1 MIEQPHIASS
11 PQSDLVGLIQRLE
24 EIVLEAQRIPFGNRI
39 LLAESELLEIVDQM
53 RINVPEEIRDARRI
67 MREREAIP
75 RDAQREA
82 EQILQNAREQA
93 NRMISDEAIVRE
105 AEARSEQ
112 MIEDAQNAVAQA
124 RREMDAY
131 SMNMLRDVEHRLN
144 THLSSI
150 HRAINLLDE
159 SSQEPGLHRD

>member
-1 MIEQPHIASS
+1 MIEEPSTAYNH
-11 PQSDLVGLIQRLE
+11 QSDLVGLIQRLE
-24 EIVLEAQRIPFGNRI
+24 NVVLEAQRIPFGSRVMMV
-39 LLAESELLEIVDQM
+39 ESELLEIIDQM

-82 EQILQNAREQA
+82 EEILTRAREQA
-93 NRMISDEAIVRE
+93 NRMISDESIVRE
-105 AEARSEQ
+105 AEARAEQ
-112 MIEDAQNAVAQA
+112 MIQDAQNAVVQA
-124 RREMDAY
+124 RREMDTY

-159 SSQEPGLHRD
+159 SAQDSDPRRD

>member
-1 MIEQPHIASS
+1 MIDEANPVSG

-24 EIVLEAQRIPFGNRI
+24 ETVLDAQRIPFGNKI
-39 LLAESELLEIVDQM
+39 LMVESDLLEIIDQM
-53 RINVPEEIRDARRI
+53 RINIPEEIRDARRI

-82 EQILQNAREQA
+82 EQILTHAREQA

-159 SSQEPGLHRD
+159 SSQDPGLHRD

>member
-1 MIEQPHIASS
+1 MIEETHISS
-11 PQSDLVGLIQRLE
+11 NPQSDLVGLIQRLE
-24 EIVLEAQRIPFGNRI
+24 ETVLEAQRIPFGNKVV
-39 LLAESELLEIVDQM
+39 LVESALLEIVDQM

-82 EQILQNAREQA
+82 EQILTRAREQA

-105 AEARSEQ
+105 AEARAEQ
-112 MIEDAQNAVAQA
+112 MIEDAQNAVVQA

-159 SSQEPGLHRD
+159 SSQDSGLRRD